1 MNNEDFIS
9 TLSSFGLTNLEAT
22 IYCQLLQHGQMTGY
36 EVVKETGISRS
47 NVYSSLSNLVE
58 KGAAYLIE
66 GESTKYTPVSIKEF
80 TQNTLHSLSK
90 KALYLEQNAPSP
102 VESSTGYITIKGATH
117 IKDKISNMLHQ
128 TELRLYI
135 LAENSLLEEY
145 RNELTTLVQAGK
157 KVVILSDNFHL
168 RGAKI
173 YHTKPEKGQLRFIID
188 SSFVLTGELTGSNS
202 DTCLYSGQQNLVSV
216 MKEALK
222 NKIILLEN

>member
-22 IYCQLLQHGQMTGY
+22 IYCQLLQHGEMTGY

-66 GESTKYTPVSIKEF
+66 GESAKYTPVSVKEF
-80 TQNTLHSLSK
+80 TQNTLHSLTQKS
-90 KALYLEQNAPSP
+90 LFLIQNAPSQLEP
-102 VESSTGYITIKGATH
+102 STGYITIKGATH
-117 IKDKISNMLHQ
+117 IKDKISNMLQQ

-135 LAENSLLEEY
+135 LAESSLLEEY
-145 RNELTTLVQAGK
+145 RQQLEQLVNDGK
-157 KVVILSDNFHL
+157 KVVILSENFEL
-168 RGAKI
+168 EGATI
-173 YHTKPEKGQLRFIID
+173 YKTEPEKGQLRFIID

-202 DTCLYSGQQNLVSV
+202 DTCLYSGQQNLVNV

-222 NKIILLEN
+222 NKIILLEK